1 MNKPTPF
8 GKQTFAEYEKE
19 VKEYK
24 AFNLKTEKVELG
36 LVDDFRSA
44 IKKANDARSE
54 GDKILVKAADSAA
67 KASKVL
73 MNAGKLGLEALKLF
87 RSLEKAAKELGIDL
101 PSKVAEAGKSIN
113 PVIKDTKK
121 NMDIAN
127 KFSNSI

>member
-1 MNKPTPF
+1 MNTPTPL
-8 GKQTFAEYEKE
+8 GKTYEQYEKE
-19 VKEYK
+19 LK
-24 AFNLKTEKVELG
+24 AFKEFNLSKVERIELG
-36 LVDDFRSA
+36 LIDDFRSA
-44 IKKANDARSE
+44 IKKANEARSE
-54 GDKILVKAADSAA
+54 GDKILVKAAESAD

-87 RSLEKAAKELGIDL
+87 RSLETAAKELGIDL
-101 PSKVAEAGKSIN
+101 PKKVVEAGKSIN